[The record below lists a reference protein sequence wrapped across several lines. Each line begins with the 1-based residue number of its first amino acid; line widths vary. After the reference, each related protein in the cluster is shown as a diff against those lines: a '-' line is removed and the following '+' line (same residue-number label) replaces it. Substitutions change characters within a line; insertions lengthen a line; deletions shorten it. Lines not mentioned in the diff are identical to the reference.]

1 MSSEHS
7 ESNPESNPVHFYDE
21 GERLP
26 DQLPDSP
33 FPIFKE
39 WFDQAWDERLT
50 PNANSMT
57 VSTLHDDGMP
67 DARVVLCKLID
78 PDPGSVVFYTNYN
91 GAKGHQLE
99 VVPFVSA
106 SFHWDFYERQ
116 VRVRGPVVKAT
127 EAESDAY
134 FASRALESRLG
145 SWISDQ
151 SQPIESRDALME
163 KVAGVMEKLGLD
175 AAALMSGDEIV
186 IPRPPHWGGYRIH
199 AQSVELW
206 AGGVG
211 RIHDRA
217 RWNRELT
224 KAGDGFTYGPWS
236 STRLQP

>member
-1 MSSEHS
+1 MSDQSVQSE
-7 ESNPESNPVHFYDE
+7 FYDE

-26 DQLPDSP
+26 DLLPDSP
-33 FPIFKE
+33 FPIFSE
-39 WFDQAWDERLT
+39 WFDQALAEKHT
-50 PNANSMT
+50 PNPNSMT
-57 VSTLHDDGMP
+57 ITTIHSDGMP

-78 PDPGSVVFYTNYN
+78 QDPGSVVFYTNYN
-91 GAKGHQLE
+91 GAKGRQLAAI
-99 VVPFVSA
+99 PFVSA
-106 SFHWDFYERQ
+106 SFHWDHYERQ
-116 VRVRGPVVKAT
+116 VRVRGPVIKAT

-134 FASRALESRLG
+134 FASRRLESRLG

-151 SQPIESRDALME
+151 SQPIESRDALLE
-163 KVAGVMEKLGLD
+163 KVGGVMEKLGLD
-175 AAALMSGDEIV
+175 AAALMNGEDIV

-224 KAGDGFTYGPWS
+224 KDGNGYTYGPWS